1 MLKEIDVRQVRLG
14 MFVHEFGGA
23 WIEHPFWRARFTLE
37 SEEEFGKIRKCGLR
51 TLWIDTAKGLDV
63 EESSAPPPAPL
74 PAPVVPAVA
83 AAVAVTNAPSVSEP
97 PTAPAAGSSV
107 SERELADAAKL
118 CRNALPQIASLYG
131 EVRMGKA
138 IDPKLCDGLVDAIA
152 DSATRNPS
160 ALISVVRLKRRDE
173 YTFMHSMAV
182 CALMISLG
190 RQLGLRGRDLS
201 NAGLGGLLHDI
212 GKAQVPL
219 EILNKPDKLTAEEFD
234 AMRQHPQLGES
245 LLRTVGGIAPSVIDV
260 CLHHHEK
267 IDGSGYLKL
276 TGEQISLHAKMAA
289 VCDVYDALTS
299 NRPYKAGWNP
309 SEALR
314 RMAQWEGHFE
324 QQVFHALV
332 ALIGIYPV
340 GSLVR
345 LKSRRLAVVVA
356 QEAGARLAP
365 TVKVFF
371 DLRSNLRITP
381 TVVDLARPSCQDAI
395 AGWEATADWNF
406 KDLDTLWCPSPP

>member
-1 MLKEIDVRQVRLG
+1 VIKEIDVGQVRLG

-23 WIEHPFWRARFTLE
+23 WIDHPFWRAHFTLDSQE
-37 SEEEFGKIRKCGLR
+37 DFGKIRNCGLR
-51 TLWIDTAKGLDV
+51 TLWIDTSKGLDV
-63 EESSAPPPAPL
+63 ETAAPPPPLVLPVETTPNAGVPVAPAS
-74 PAPVVPAVA
+74 APVSATTAGGAVSKAELEA
-83 AAVAVTNAPSVSEP
+83 AAKV
-97 PTAPAAGSSV
+97 
-107 SERELADAAKL
+107 
-118 CRNALPQIASLYG
+118 CRQALPQIATLFG
-131 EVRMGKA
+131 DVRMGKA

-190 RQLGLRGRDLS
+190 RQLGLRGRELS
-201 NAGLGGLLHDI
+201 NAGLAGLLHDV

-219 EILNKPDKLTAEEFD
+219 EILNKPGKLTADEF
-234 AMRQHPQLGES
+234 AQMSRHPQLGAS
-245 LLRTVGGIAPSVIDV
+245 LLRTVGGIAPSIIDV

-267 IDGSGYLKL
+267 IDGSGYLRL
-276 TGEQISLHAKMAA
+276 SGDQISLHAKMGA

-299 NRPYKAGWNP
+299 DRPYKAGWNP

-314 RMAQWEGHFE
+314 RMAQWNGHFE
-324 QQVFHALV
+324 QRVFHALV

-345 LKSRRLAVVVA
+345 LESRRLAVVVA
-356 QEAGARLAP
+356 QQASAKLAP
-365 TVKVFF
+365 TVKAFF

-381 TVVDLARPSCQDAI
+381 TVIDLARPSCQDAI

-406 KDLDTLWCPSPP
+406 KDLDTLWCPSLP

>member
-1 MLKEIDVRQVRLG
+1 MLKEIGVGQVRLG
-14 MFVHEFGGA
+14 MYVHEFSGA
-23 WIEHPFWRARFTLE
+23 WIEHPFWRSRFTLDDQGDL
-37 SEEEFGKIRKCGLR
+37 SKIRDCGLR
-51 TLWIDTAKGLDV
+51 SLWIDTAKGLDV
-63 EESSAPPPAPL
+63 ETVVALPPQPA
-74 PAPVVPAVA
+74 VVPAA
-83 AAVAVTNAPSVSEP
+83 SAP
-97 PTAPAAGSSV
+97 APAAAPASNGV
-107 SERELADAAKL
+107 SEVELEAAAKL
-118 CRNALPQIASLYG
+118 CRQALPQIATLFG
-131 EVRMGKA
+131 DVRMGKA
-138 IDPKLCDGLVDAIA
+138 IDPKLCEGLVDAIA
-152 DSATRNPS
+152 DSATSNPS

-190 RQLGLRGRDLS
+190 RQLGLRGRELS
-201 NAGLGGLLHDI
+201 NVGIAGLLHDV

-219 EILNKPDKLTAEEFD
+219 EILNKPGKLTTDEFEQ
-234 AMRQHPQLGES
+234 MRRHPELGAS

-276 TGEQISLHAKMAA
+276 SGDQISLHAKMGA

-299 NRPYKAGWNP
+299 DRPYKAGWNP

-324 QQVFHALV
+324 KHVFHALV

-345 LKSRRLAVVVA
+345 LKSKRLAVVMA
-356 QEAGARLAP
+356 QDPNAKLAP
-365 TVKVFF
+365 VVKAFF
-371 DLRSNLRITP
+371 DLRSNLRVTP
-381 TVVDLARPSCQDAI
+381 TVIDLARPSCQDAI
-395 AGWEATADWNF
+395 ANWEATADWNF
-406 KDLDTLWCPSPP
+406 KDLDTLWCPSLP